1 LLAQTND
8 NTGGWKLLMETAIG
22 GRYDVFFTGKALRI
36 DSQSFKY
43 SLLATAPQWN
53 LTIWRDDSKEI
64 CHCTLAQYLYQRRS
78 AVNTTSSCNLD
89 KPISKHAIAIP
100 RFGLSGVQ
108 YVYAGEKRGHDLFIS
123 DKATTDV
130 KNYFIDC
137 ANIDLPRPA
146 CADYQAVPVLYRIC
160 QGLPYQ
166 MFEVLESGPKQWQ
179 VLTRS
184 MVRQKCR
191 LQQRFF
197 KCRVATKIIGTFKH
211 NFLFKSVSSM
221 MDDTVDSIGIGEI
234 RPSRSPERST
244 RAASHLFNSVLNRL
258 ARANCAALLLGCACI
273 LNL

>member
-1 LLAQTND
+1 MNRSLKFLALMLFMSLCFCLPLLAQTSE
-8 NTGGWKLLMETAIG
+8 NTEGWKLLMETAIG
-22 GRYDVFFTGKALRI
+22 GRYDVFVNSKALRI

-43 SLLATAPQWN
+43 SLLATAPKWN

-100 RFGLSGVQ
+100 RFGLSGEQ

-137 ANIDLPRPA
+137 AKIDLPRPA
-146 CADYQAVPVLYRIC
+146 VQIISGTSTLPDLP
-160 QGLPYQ
+160 GLPYQ

-184 MVRQKCR
+184 MVRQKAAPAKVFQVPR
-191 LQQRFF
+191 GY
-197 KCRVATKIIGTFKH
+197 KDIGTFKH

-234 RPSRSPERST
+234 KPSRS
-244 RAASHLFNSVLNRL
+244 
-258 ARANCAALLLGCACI
+258 RANH
-273 LNL
+273 

>member
-1 LLAQTND
+1 
-8 NTGGWKLLMETAIG
+8 METAIG
-22 GRYDVFFTGKALRI
+22 GRYDVFVTGKALRI

-64 CHCTLAQYLYQRRS
+64 CHCTLAQYLYQRRN

-89 KPISKHAIAIP
+89 KPISKHAIVIP

-137 ANIDLPRPA
+137 ANINLPRPA
-146 CADYQAVPVLYRIC
+146 VQIISGSSTLPDLP
-160 QGLPYQ
+160 GLPYQ

-184 MVRQKCR
+184 LERQKAFSAK
-191 LQQRFF
+191 FF
-197 KCRVATKIIGTFKH
+197 QAPLGYKDLGVFKH

-221 MDDTVDSIGIGEI
+221 MDDTIESVGIGEVKTN
-234 RPSRSPERST
+234 ST
-244 RAASHLFNSVLNRL
+244 GAKHPTRQH
-258 ARANCAALLLGCACI
+258 GCSDRDKSSIIKAK
-273 LNL
+273 

>member
-1 LLAQTND
+1 MILYLKSWALLVIISLCFCSSLLAQTND

-146 CADYQAVPVLYRIC
+146 LQIIGGTSTLPDLP
-160 QGLPYQ
+160 GLPYQ

-184 MVRQKCR
+184 MVRQSVVPVKLFQVPR
-191 LQQRFF
+191 GY
-197 KCRVATKIIGTFKH
+197 KDIGIFKH

-234 RPSRSPERST
+234 RPSRSPGK
-244 RAASHLFNSVLNRL
+244 H
-258 ARANCAALLLGCACI
+258 
-273 LNL
+273 

>member
-1 LLAQTND
+1 MNLSLKFLALMTGMSLCFCSPLLAQTSN
-8 NTGGWKLLMETAIG
+8 NTEAWKLLMETAIG
-22 GRYDVFFTGKALRI
+22 GRYDVFVTSKALRL

-43 SLLATAPQWN
+43 SLLATAPKWN

-64 CHCTLAQYLYQRRS
+64 CHCTLAQYLYQRRN

-89 KPISKHAIAIP
+89 KPISRHAIAIP

-123 DKATTDV
+123 DKVTTDV

-146 CADYQAVPVLYRIC
+146 VQIISGTSTLPDLP
-160 QGLPYQ
+160 GLPYQ

-184 MVRQKCR
+184 MVRQKAVSPKLFQVPR
-191 LQQRFF
+191 GY
-197 KCRVATKIIGTFKH
+197 KDIGIFKH
-211 NFLFKSVSSM
+211 NFLFKSVSTM

-234 RPSRSPERST
+234 KETSSRGR
-244 RAASHLFNSVLNRL
+244 H
-258 ARANCAALLLGCACI
+258 
-273 LNL
+273 

>member
-1 LLAQTND
+1 MSLYLKSWALLVFMSLCFCSPLLAQSSND
-8 NTGGWKLLMETAIG
+8 AAGWKLLLETAIG
-22 GRYDVFFTGKALRI
+22 GRYDVFVNSKALRI
-36 DSQSFKY
+36 DSQSFKF

-64 CHCTLAQYLYQRRS
+64 CHCALAQYLYQRRN

-89 KPISKHAIAIP
+89 KPISKHPIAIP

-146 CADYQAVPVLYRIC
+146 VQIISGTSTLPDLP
-160 QGLPYQ
+160 GLPYQ

-184 MVRQKCR
+184 LVRQNTLPAKVFQAPR
-191 LQQRFF
+191 GY
-197 KCRVATKIIGTFKH
+197 KDIGLFKH
-211 NFLFKSVSSM
+211 NFLFKSVSLM

-234 RPSRSPERST
+234 KPS
-244 RAASHLFNSVLNRL
+244 NSRVKH
-258 ARANCAALLLGCACI
+258 
-273 LNL
+273 

>member
-1 LLAQTND
+1 MRLFLKSWALLLILLLFFCPALFAQKID
-8 NTGGWKLLMETAIG
+8 STGVWKLLMETAIG
-22 GRYDVFFTGKALRI
+22 GRYDVYVSGRALRI

-64 CHCTLAQYLYQRRS
+64 CHCTLAQYVYQRRN

-89 KPISKHAIAIP
+89 KPISKHPIVIP
-100 RFGLSGVQ
+100 RFGLSGMQ

-137 ANIDLPRPA
+137 AKIDLPRPA
-146 CADYQAVPVLYRIC
+146 VQIIGGTSTLPDLP
-160 QGLPYQ
+160 GLPYQ

-184 MVRQKCR
+184 MERQKSVPAKVFQTPR
-191 LQQRFF
+191 GY
-197 KCRVATKIIGTFKH
+197 KDIGIFKH

-221 MDDTVDSIGIGEI
+221 MDDTVDSIGIGEMKPI
-234 RPSRSPERST
+234 
-244 RAASHLFNSVLNRL
+244 NSQKKH
-258 ARANCAALLLGCACI
+258 
-273 LNL
+273 